1 MPIRNIISD
10 LQSGNYKPVYFLQ
23 GEEPFYIDRISDY
36 IANHALSEEEKSFNQ
51 SILYGLDTD
60 IATVVSEAKRFPMM
74 AEKQVVIVK
83 EAQRIRNLIPSG
95 EDAKSEL
102 LSYLENPQPSTVLV
116 FCHKYKKIDARKKV
130 GKAIKAAV
138 EKNGVFYTSDKVK
151 DWTLSTWISDHVQA
165 LGYRIDPRTS
175 TILAEYL
182 GNDLSKID
190 NELGKLFIDL
200 KSGGQ
205 ITLDL
210 IEKNIGISK
219 DFNVFELQNAMLKLN
234 VQKAN
239 RIIIHFSKNLKDH
252 PIQMLVATL
261 HGFFYK
267 IILLQ
272 YLQRRGRAN
281 EAAKVLRVNPYFIK
295 DYQLGA
301 RNYSEKKL
309 RRIIGYLRDADLKS
323 KGIGN
328 VSTDAG
334 DLMKELVFKIMH

>member
-1 MPIRNIISD
+1 MAD
-10 LQSGNYKPVYFLQ
+10 LRAGKYKPVYFLQ

-36 IANHALSEEEKSFNQ
+36 IAEHALSPDEQSFNQ
-51 SILYGLDTD
+51 SVLYGLDTD
-60 IATVVSEAKRFPMM
+60 VSTIISEAKRFPMM
-74 AEKQVVIVK
+74 AERQVVIIK
-83 EAQRIRNLIPSG
+83 EAQRVKNLVPSG

-102 LSYLENPQPSTVLV
+102 LAYLENPQPSTVLV
-116 FCHKYKKIDARKKV
+116 FCHKYKKIDARKKI

-138 EKNGVFYTSDKVK
+138 EKNGVFYTSEKVK
-151 DWTLSTWISDHVQA
+151 EWTLSTWISDHVQT
-165 LGYRIDPRTS
+165 LGYHIDPRTS

-200 KSGGQ
+200 EPGGH

-219 DFNVFELQNAMLKLN
+219 DFNVFELQNALLKLD
-234 VQKAN
+234 VEKAN

-261 HGFFYK
+261 YSFFFK

-272 YLQRRGRAN
+272 YLQKRGRAN
-281 EAAKVLRVNPYFIK
+281 EAAKVLRVNPYFLK

-301 RNYSEKKL
+301 RNYSDKKL
-309 RRIIGYLRDADLKS
+309 RSIIRYLRDADLKS
-323 KGIGN
+323 KGVGN
-328 VSTDAG
+328 VSTDPG
-334 DLMKELVFKIMH
+334 DLMKELIFKIMH

>member
-1 MPIRNIISD
+1 MADLRN
-10 LQSGNYKPVYFLQ
+10 GKYKPVYFLQ
-23 GEEPFYIDRISDY
+23 GEEPFYIDAISDY
-36 IANHALSEEEKSFNQ
+36 IADNVLTEDERSFNQ
-51 SILYGLDTD
+51 SVLYGLDTD
-60 IATVVSEAKRFPMM
+60 VGTIVSEAKRFPMM
-74 AEKQVVIVK
+74 AERQVVIIK
-83 EAQRIRNLIPSG
+83 EAQRIRNLVPSG

-102 LSYLENPQPSTVLV
+102 LAYLENPQPSTVLV

-130 GKAIKAAV
+130 GKAMKSAV
-138 EKNGVFYTSDKVK
+138 EKHGVFYTSDKVK
-151 DWTLSTWISDHVQA
+151 DWTLATWIADHVQT
-165 LGYRIDPRTS
+165 LGYQIDPRTS
-175 TILAEYL
+175 SILAEYL

-200 KSGGQ
+200 KVGGN

-219 DFNVFELQNAMLKLN
+219 DYNVFELQNAMLKLDI
-234 VQKAN
+234 QKAN

-261 HGFFYK
+261 YGFFNK
-267 IILLQ
+267 MLLLQ

-281 EAAKVLRVNPYFIK
+281 EAAKVLRVNPYFLK
-295 DYQLGA
+295 DYQLGV
-301 RNYSEKKL
+301 RNYPEKKL

-328 VSTDAG
+328 VSTNAG

>member
-1 MPIRNIISD
+1 MPIRNIMAD
-10 LQSGNYKPVYFLQ
+10 LRAGTYKPVYFLQ

-36 IANHALSEEEKSFNQ
+36 IAQHALTEDEKSFNQ
-51 SILYGLDTD
+51 TVLYGLDTD
-60 IATVVSEAKRFPMM
+60 VGTIVSEAKRFPMM
-74 AEKQVVIVK
+74 AQRQVVIIK

-102 LSYLENPQPSTVLV
+102 IAYLENPQPSTVLV
-116 FCHKYKKIDARKKV
+116 FCHKYKKIDARKKL
-130 GKAIKAAV
+130 GKALKTAV
-138 EKNGVFYTSDKVK
+138 EKNGVFYTSEKVK
-151 DWTLSTWISDHVQA
+151 DWTLATWIGDHVKT
-165 LGYRIDPRTS
+165 LGYHIDPRTA

-182 GNDLSKID
+182 GNDLAKID

-200 KSGGQ
+200 EKGGN

-210 IEKNIGISK
+210 VERHIGISK
-219 DFNVFELQNAMLKLN
+219 DFNVFELQNAMLN
-234 VQKAN
+234 GDVNKAN

-252 PIQMLVATL
+252 PIMMLTATMY
-261 HGFFYK
+261 GFFFK

-272 YLQRRGRAN
+272 YLQKRGRAN
-281 EAAKVLRVNPYFIK
+281 EAAKELRVNPYFIK

-301 RNYSEKKL
+301 RTFSEKKL
-309 RRIIGYLRDADLKS
+309 RSIIGYLHDADLKS

-328 VSTDAG
+328 PSTNAG

>member
-1 MPIRNIISD
+1 MADLRN
-10 LQSGNYKPVYFLQ
+10 GKYKPVYFLQ
-23 GEEPFYIDRISDY
+23 GEEPFYIDAISDY
-36 IANHALSEEEKSFNQ
+36 IAENVLTEDERSFNQ
-51 SILYGLDTD
+51 SVLYGLDTD
-60 IATVVSEAKRFPMM
+60 VGTIVSEAKRFPMM
-74 AEKQVVIVK
+74 AERQVVIIK
-83 EAQRIRNLIPSG
+83 EAQRIRNLVPSG

-102 LSYLENPQPSTVLV
+102 LAYLENPQPSTVLV

-130 GKAIKAAV
+130 GKAMKSAV
-138 EKNGVFYTSDKVK
+138 EKHGVFYTSDKVK
-151 DWTLSTWISDHVQA
+151 DWTLATWIADHVQT
-165 LGYRIDPRTS
+165 LGYQIDPRTS
-175 TILAEYL
+175 SILAEYL

-200 KSGGQ
+200 KVGGQ

-219 DFNVFELQNAMLKLN
+219 DYNVFELQNAMLKLD

-261 HGFFYK
+261 YGFFNK
-267 IILLQ
+267 MLLLQ

-281 EAAKVLRVNPYFIK
+281 EAAKVLRVNPYFLK
-295 DYQLGA
+295 DYQLGV
-301 RNYSEKKL
+301 RNYPEKKL

-328 VSTDAG
+328 VSTNAG

>member
-1 MPIRNIISD
+1 MPIRNIMAD
-10 LQSGNYKPVYFLQ
+10 LRAGKYQPVYFLQ

-36 IANHALSEEEKSFNQ
+36 IAEYALSADEKSFNQ
-51 SILYGLDTD
+51 TVLYGLDTD
-60 IATVVSEAKRFPMM
+60 IGTIVSEAKRFPMM
-74 AEKQVVIVK
+74 AQRQVVIIK

-102 LSYLENPQPSTVLV
+102 VAYLQNPQPSTVLV
-116 FCHKYKKIDARKKV
+116 FCNKYKKIDARKKL
-130 GKAIKAAV
+130 GKELKAAV
-138 EKNGVFYTSDKVK
+138 EKNGVFYTSEKVK
-151 DWTLSTWISDHVQA
+151 DWTLATWIAGHVQS
-165 LGYRIDPRTS
+165 LGYHIDPRTA

-182 GNDLSKID
+182 GNDLAKID

-200 KSGGQ
+200 EKGGS

-210 IEKNIGISK
+210 IEQNIGISK
-219 DFNVFELQNAMLKLN
+219 DFNVFELQNAMLN
-234 VQKAN
+234 RDVNKAN
-239 RIIIHFSKNLKDH
+239 RIIINFSKNLKDH
-252 PIQMLVATL
+252 PIMMLTATMY
-261 HGFFYK
+261 GFFFK

-272 YLQRRGRAN
+272 YLQKRGRAN

-301 RNYSEKKL
+301 RTFSEKKL
-309 RRIIGYLRDADLKS
+309 RSIISYLHDADLKS

-328 VSTDAG
+328 TSTDAG